1 MPGLPAVVA
10 PNHTHGDWSTND
22 PLQHCCKQRY
32 RHRRLRGGRHVN
44 RSTNRKVLV
53 IGDILLDTDIEGDV
67 RRFCPDTPAPVVDVT
82 QMHERA
88 GGAGLAATLL
98 DRPDIDVTL
107 ATGLAGDESSKR
119 LTDLLANRFTTASVV
134 TTPRT
139 RCKTRVRGS
148 GQTLLRLDCDPPST
162 DVRDLPCDT
171 SLLAELIAD
180 ADAALVS
187 DYAGGVASHPEVR
200 SLLSRWRHRVPI
212 VWDPHPRGQPPLAG
226 VTVATPNR
234 SEAMHF
240 HGSDSDS
247 VELDQVAAVLR
258 DRWKCDVVAVTDGA
272 NGVFTAGPHNAS
284 VFTPVPRRCSGDS
297 CGAGDRFAGTL
308 AAELAGGVDA
318 ITGIR
323 TAVVDTARW
332 LSAGGVGTSSADLLA
347 VQTNDAAA
355 LVERTRMAGGVVVA
369 TGGCFDVLHAG
380 HVASLEAASQLGD
393 LLVVLVNSDESV
405 RRLKGSGRP
414 VHSVEDRCR
423 VLKSLRCVDA
433 VEVFDGLSPSES
445 LRRLRPDIWVKG
457 GDYAASSM
465 PETPLVT
472 SWGGRVV
479 LLPILNGR
487 STTRILNHQEGGF

>member
-1 MPGLPAVVA
+1 
-10 PNHTHGDWSTND
+10 
-22 PLQHCCKQRY
+22 
-32 RHRRLRGGRHVN
+32 VN

-240 HGSDSDS
+240 HGYDSDS

-347 VQTNDAAA
+347 AQTNDAAA

-414 VHSVEDRCR
+414 VQSVEDRCR

-479 LLPILNGR
+479 LLPLLNGR

>member
-1 MPGLPAVVA
+1 
-10 PNHTHGDWSTND
+10 
-22 PLQHCCKQRY
+22 
-32 RHRRLRGGRHVN
+32 VN
-44 RSTNRKVLV
+44 RARNRKVLV

-82 QMHERA
+82 EMHERA
-88 GGAGLAATLL
+88 GGAGLAASLL
-98 DRPDIDVTL
+98 DRPGIDVTL
-107 ATGLAGDESSKR
+107 ATGLASDESSKR
-119 LTDLLANRFTTASVV
+119 LTDLLANRLTTAAVV

-139 RCKTRVRGS
+139 RSKTRIRGA

-162 DVRDLPCDT
+162 EMRDLPCDT
-171 SLLAELIAD
+171 RLLAELLAD

-200 SLLSRWRHRVPI
+200 SMLSQWRHRVPI

-226 VTVATPNR
+226 ATVATPNR
-234 SEAMHF
+234 SEALHF
-240 HGSDSDS
+240 HGSDSGS
-247 VELDQVAAVLR
+247 GSGSGSGELDQIAAVLR
-258 DRWKCDVVAVTDGA
+258 DRWKCDAVAVTDGA
-272 NGVFTAGPHNAS
+272 NGVFTSGPDDAS
-284 VFTPVPRRCSGDS
+284 VFTPVPRRHPGDS

-308 AAELAGGVDA
+308 AAELAGGVDP
-318 ITGIR
+318 ITGVR

-332 LSAGGVGTSSADLLA
+332 LSAGGVGTTSADLLSA
-347 VQTNDAAA
+347 QMNNAAA
-355 LVERTRMAGGVVVA
+355 LVDRTRTAGGVVVA

-414 VHSVEDRCR
+414 VHGVEDRCR

-433 VEVFDGLSPSES
+433 VEVFDELTPSDSLS
-445 LRRLRPDIWVKG
+445 RLRPDIWVKG
-457 GDYAASSM
+457 CDYTTSSM

-479 LLPILNGR
+479 LLPLLKGR
-487 STTRILNHQEGGF
+487 STSRILNNQEGGL

>member
-1 MPGLPAVVA
+1 MTL
-10 PNHTHGDWSTND
+10 SS
-22 PLQHCCKQRY
+22 R
-32 RHRRLRGGRHVN
+32 RHVT
-44 RSTNRKVLV
+44 RPANRKVLV
-53 IGDILLDTDIEGDV
+53 VGDIVLDTDIEGDV

-107 ATGLAGDESSKR
+107 ATGVAGDETSKR
-119 LTDLLANRFTTASVV
+119 LTDLLANRFTTVAVV

-139 RCKTRVRGS
+139 RCKTRVRGA

-162 DVRDLPCDT
+162 EMRDLPCDT
-171 SLLAELIAD
+171 SLLAELLAD

-200 SLLSRWRHRVPI
+200 SVLSQWRDRVPI
-212 VWDPHPRGQPPLAG
+212 VWDPHPRGQPPPAG

-234 SEAMHF
+234 SEALHF
-240 HGSDSDS
+240 HGPEFDSDS
-247 VELDQVAAVLR
+247 LELDQIAAVLR
-258 DRWKCDVVAVTDGA
+258 DRWKCDAVAVTDGA
-272 NGVFTAGPHNAS
+272 NGVFTAGPANTS
-284 VFTPVPRRCSGDS
+284 VFTPVPKRHPGDS

-308 AAELAGGVDA
+308 AAELAGGVGA

-332 LSAGGVGTSSADLLA
+332 LSAGGVGTTSADLLA
-347 VQTNDAAA
+347 AQTNDVAA
-355 LVERTRMAGGVVVA
+355 LVERTRTAGGVVVA

-380 HVASLEAASQLGD
+380 HIASLEAASQLGD

-423 VLKSLRCVDA
+423 VLRSLRCVDA

-457 GDYAASSM
+457 SDYTASSM

-479 LLPILNGR
+479 LLPLLNGR
-487 STTRILNHQEGGF
+487 STTQILNHQEGGL